1 MRATRVHT
9 HAEADP
15 GWASTHRLLP
25 VCARSRDS
33 GTRVCTPAHARA
45 GTWGARWRAHT
56 RASAA
61 AFLSNHA
68 CTLCAYLYTR
78 MNTQVRPHAHMCMH
92 TQRHTHVH
100 SHSFLQPLLGAT
112 TSVYTDRCVCAY
124 GVHRG
129 TPLQVHA
136 RSRMTQAGLIL
147 GAAPL
152 SWQGPPAFW
161 ADLLTLQLPG
171 LTCRSLWGTSASRSL
186 LTFHVLAAAGADWLG
201 AADSGWVVCT
211 TLGKSERMG
220 R

>member
-1 MRATRVHT
+1 MCPLRGTVAHVFVHLHERT
-9 HAEADP
+9 GRHL
-15 GWASTHRLLP
+15 G
-25 VCARSRDS
+25 
-33 GTRVCTPAHARA
+33 GTLACS
-45 GTWGARWRAHT
+45 HT
-56 RASAA
+56 CFCGR
-61 AFLSNHA
+61 FLEQS
-68 CTLCAYLYTR
+68 
-78 MNTQVRPHAHMCMH
+78 CMH
-92 TQRHTHVH
+92 TMCVSIHTHEHPGASTRTHVH

-171 LTCRSLWGTSASRSL
+171 LTCRSLWGTSSSRSL
-186 LTFHVLAAAGADWLG
+186 LTFRVLAAAGADWLG